1 MRGARR
7 PAGPPGATRN
17 RTLRLYEASGRPS
30 GEDARPSSGTEAET
44 PAASPRPVPRF
55 TPTCLAAGRMPPPPR
70 LKLQPPEPQSPPQ
83 TNAES
88 DFRAVALVT
97 RAPPSRL
104 CVHPATSS
112 EATQR
117 QYANIRFL
125 LSRFFHLT
133 ESALQFS
140 PKGLNDAPVVKLE
153 KSPKETLLCTTSS
166 IYRTYLP

>member
-17 RTLRLYEASGRPS
+17 RTLGLYEASGRPS

-44 PAASPRPVPRF
+44 PAASPRPVPLF

-104 CVHPATSS
+104 CVHPVTPQRRPRGSTRIYVFSCHVFSTS
-112 EATQR
+112 R
-117 QYANIRFL
+117 R
-125 LSRFFHLT
+125 
-133 ESALQFS
+133 ALCS
-140 PKGLNDAPVVKLE
+140 SHPKG
-153 KSPKETLLCTTSS
+153 
-166 IYRTYLP
+166 

>member
-1 MRGARR
+1 MRGARH

-17 RTLRLYEASGRPS
+17 RTLGFYEASGRPS

-83 TNAES
+83 TNVES

-117 QYANIRFL
+117 PYASMYVFSCHVFST
-125 LSRFFHLT
+125 SRR
-133 ESALQFS
+133 ALCS
-140 PKGLNDAPVVKLE
+140 SHPKG
-153 KSPKETLLCTTSS
+153 
-166 IYRTYLP
+166 